1 MPAEQTNAHVPGL
14 EEGQEYEFRV
24 VPVNDA
30 GPGDPSDE
38 TPRILCK
45 ARRGT
50 VIVCCDRSL
59 LGLFGK
65 ARKQK
70 CNSQ

>member
-1 MPAEQTNAHVPGL
+1 MVPADQLNAHVPGL

-30 GPGDPSDE
+30 GPGEPSEE

-50 VIVCCDRSL
+50 PFRTHVCHTVSP
-59 LGLFGK
+59 
-65 ARKQK
+65 A
-70 CNSQ
+70 